1 MNQLELN
8 LEPTPKKL
16 CCMCGNDLA
25 VMAFNKDWVLGNN
38 PHTSDK
44 QYPSGAR
51 CCDPCNQGVVIKRL
65 QDQRRKED
73 EISSLNS
80 GAENFLNEMGS
91 DYDKY

>member
-1 MNQLELN
+1 MNQLD
-8 LEPTPKKL
+8 KQL

-38 PHTSDK
+38 PPTSDK

-51 CCDPCNQGVVIKRL
+51 CCDPCNQGVVAERL
-65 QDQRRKED
+65 QDHKD
-73 EISSLNS
+73 DKISSLYS

>member
-1 MNQLELN
+1 MTDTAFTDEELTLLETITGKEAVRFLTDSKTATGSEALKVMEESRKLRDLN
-8 LEPTPKKL
+8 RKI
-16 CCMCGNDLA
+16 
-25 VMAFNKDWVLGNN
+25 
-38 PHTSDK
+38 
-44 QYPSGAR
+44 
-51 CCDPCNQGVVIKRL
+51 QGFCIERL

>member
-1 MNQLELN
+1 
-8 LEPTPKKL
+8 
-16 CCMCGNDLA
+16 MCGNDLA

-51 CCDPCNQGVVIKRL
+51 CCDPCNQGVVAERL
-65 QDQRRKED
+65 QDHKD
-73 EISSLNS
+73 DKISSLYS

>member
-1 MNQLELN
+1 MTDTAFTDEELTLLETITREATSRFIADNQWARGPEALKVMEESRKLRDLN
-8 LEPTPKKL
+8 RKI
-16 CCMCGNDLA
+16 
-25 VMAFNKDWVLGNN
+25 
-38 PHTSDK
+38 
-44 QYPSGAR
+44 
-51 CCDPCNQGVVIKRL
+51 QGFCIERL

>member
-1 MNQLELN
+1 MNQLD
-8 LEPTPKKL
+8 KQL
-16 CCMCGNDLA
+16 CCMSGNDLA

-51 CCDPCNQGVVIKRL
+51 CCDPCNQGVVAERL
-65 QDQRRKED
+65 QDHKD
-73 EISSLNS
+73 DKISSLYS

>member
-1 MNQLELN
+1 MNQLD
-8 LEPTPKKL
+8 KQL

-51 CCDPCNQGVVIKRL
+51 CCDQCNQGVVAERL
-65 QDQRRKED
+65 QDLID
-73 EISSLNS
+73 EKISSL
-80 GAENFLNEMGS
+80 
-91 DYDKY
+91 

>member
-1 MNQLELN
+1 MNQLD
-8 LEPTPKKL
+8 KQL

-51 CCDPCNQGVVIKRL
+51 CCDPCNQGVVAERL
-65 QDQRRKED
+65 QDHKD
-73 EISSLNS
+73 DKISSLYS

>member
-25 VMAFNKDWVLGNN
+25 VMAFNKDWIHGCEAWTKDNQYS
-38 PHTSDK
+38 SDD
-44 QYPSGAR
+44 R
-51 CCDPCNQGVVIKRL
+51 CCDLCNQKVLAKRL